1 VLQNVDLNAK
11 IEKINVASSSLEHVS
26 ICNRCKDIDIDSCV
40 TNIALIDELNAKIE
54 ELNAQRC

>member
-1 VLQNVDLNAK
+1 VLQNVDLNAR
-11 IEKINVASSSLEHVS
+11 IEKMNVASSSLEHVS

-40 TNIALIDELNAKIE
+40 ANVALIDELNAKIE